1 MNTYIFT
8 TDRGMEFEIQ
18 AWFREQAIKDF
29 VHMYQPECFVKVE
42 KTNEQTKNRKE
53 K

>member
-8 TDRGMEFEIQ
+8 TDRGNEHELK

-29 VHMYQPECFVKVE
+29 VFMYQPEAFVKIE
-42 KTNEQTKNRKE
+42 KLED
-53 K
+53 